1 MFLVTVSVAMATKV
15 NPCYTKISECSEC
28 YVLCSDFANA
38 NLPDSIKR
46 CLINETEI
54 NLRLNDDSY
63 TESLNFIYLFAN
75 HNSFDI
81 QYC

>member
-1 MFLVTVSVAMATKV
+1 MLLVILSVAMATKV
-15 NPCYTKISECSEC
+15 SPCYTKISECSEC
-28 YVLCSDFANA
+28 YVLFSDFANA

-54 NLRLNDDSY
+54 NLHLNDDSY
-63 TESLNFIYLFAN
+63 TESLNFIYLLAN